1 MAGTGKSTIC
11 RTLAKE
17 FQQIKTLGA
26 TFFFKRGEA
35 DRGNASK
42 FFPTIAKQMYQRI
55 PEIDLQKIIQ
65 EQPDISNKSLSMQF
79 EKLILKPLSSLH
91 SISRELPLIIIV
103 IDALDE
109 CEDDNDIRAIIK
121 LLPQVQAT
129 GTIQFRVFITSRPE
143 LPIRVGFED
152 VKKDYQDLVL
162 HHVSRADIEH
172 DLSLFMNHK
181 LDNIRKYRSLPQE
194 WPGEIKIQTLVTM
207 SIPLFIF
214 AATICRMF
222 HDHNL
227 NPEESLEDIL
237 KYKAEES
244 KLDAVYLPILNRL
257 CSNYGKYKHE
267 YFEQV
272 REVVSAIVLFENP
285 LSIISLSNLIGIPI
299 ETIKTRLNLL
309 HSVLNMPLDETVS
322 ISLFHLS
329 FRDFLLNRKTR
340 EKNVLWVDEKA
351 THRKLATQCLSK
363 MSKCLK
369 KNICNLSDY
378 GIGPREIDAD
388 IIHQYIPPEL
398 QYSCR
403 YWVFHLEK
411 AQNPAALVEE
421 GLLFLRKHLLH
432 WIEAM
437 ALLDLI
443 SDVISAIKNLQ
454 SVAQVCYLFKTFF
467 YIFSLNVLGF

>member
-17 FQQIKTLGA
+17 FQQRKALGA

-42 FFPTIAKQMYQRI
+42 FFPTIAKQMYQKI
-55 PEIDLQKIIQ
+55 PEIDLRKIIE

-79 EKLILKPLSSLH
+79 EKLILQPLSSLH
-91 SISRELPLIIIV
+91 SINGELPLIIIV

-143 LPIRVGFED
+143 LPIRLGFEG

-181 LDNIRKYRSLPQE
+181 LDDIRKYRSLPQE
-194 WPGEIKIQTLVTM
+194 WPGENKIQTLITM

-237 KYKAEES
+237 KYEAEES

-257 CSNYGKYKHE
+257 CSKYGKYKKQD

-272 REVVSAIVLFENP
+272 QELVSAIVLFESP
-285 LSIISLSNLIGIPI
+285 LSIISLSNLTGIPTA
-299 ETIKTRLNLL
+299 TITTRLNLL
-309 HSVLNMPLDETVS
+309 HSVLNIPFDETVP
-322 ISLFHLS
+322 IRLFHLS
-329 FRDFLLNRKTR
+329 FRDFLLDCETR
-340 EKNVLWVDEKA
+340 EKTALWVDETT
-351 THRKLATQCLSK
+351 THRRLTIQCLRK
-363 MSKCLK
+363 MSNGLR
-369 KNICNLSDY
+369 KNICNFSNY
-378 GIGPREIDAD
+378 AIGPGEIDAD
-388 IIHQYIPPEL
+388 IVNQYIPPEL

-403 YWVFHLEK
+403 YWVFHLGK
-411 AQNPAALVEE
+411 THNPATLIEE
-421 GLLFLRKHLLH
+421 ALLFLQKHLLH

-437 ALLDLI
+437 ALLELV

-454 SVAQVCYLFKTFF
+454 AVAQVCCLFKTFF
-467 YIFSLNVLGF
+467 IQFVSMF